1 MIVGL
6 IIYFLIGALFIVLG
20 LLIWRKQ
27 KVSLIHD
34 YHYRHVKKNDLPSY
48 SRLMGIGML
57 VMGTGFCICGI
68 LSLFVKNGIWC
79 TLTVTVFLIA
89 GLLIFNKAQ
98 KKYNGS
104 WFS

>member
-1 MIVGL
+1 MIIAL
-6 IIYFLIGALFIVLG
+6 IIYALIGVLFIVLG
-20 LLIWRKQ
+20 LLIWKKQ

-34 YHYRHVKKNDLPSY
+34 YHYRHVKKADIPSY

-57 VMGTGFCICGI
+57 VMGTGFCVYGI
-68 LSLFVKNGIWC
+68 LSLLVKNGIWC
-79 TLTVTVFLIA
+79 TVTVTVFLIA
-89 GLLIFNKAQ
+89 GLLVFNRAQ